1 MQLCILLL
9 SFHSFP
15 LLLSFL
21 CLLLPMP
28 VRLFHRWLS
37 WSGVGTRSQQAYR
50 RRWRWTM
57 DFIGLGAK
65 PVTAKAGPLP
75 PHVQGHDVA
84 SFTRQGEGAVYM
96 QFLASKLAS
105 KVNAKSYWPRE
116 AFTGLLSFLRLLQRS
131 KIHELHK
138 PPVFITHFA

>member
-1 MQLCILLL
+1 M
-9 SFHSFP
+9 
-15 LLLSFL
+15 
-21 CLLLPMP
+21 
-28 VRLFHRWLS
+28 
-37 WSGVGTRSQQAYR
+37 
-50 RRWRWTM
+50 
-57 DFIGLGAK
+57 GLGAK

-84 SFTRQGEGAVYM
+84 SFTSQGEGAVYM
-96 QFLASKLAS
+96 QSLASKLAS

-116 AFTGLLSFLRLLQRS
+116 AFTGLLSFLRLLQRN